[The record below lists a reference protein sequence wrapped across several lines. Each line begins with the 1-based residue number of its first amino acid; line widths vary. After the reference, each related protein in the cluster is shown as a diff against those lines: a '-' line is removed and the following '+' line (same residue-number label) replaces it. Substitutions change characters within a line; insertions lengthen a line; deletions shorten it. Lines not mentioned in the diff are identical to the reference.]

1 MAQPVTPRG
10 GRRYAALAVMGLG
23 AITVP
28 SSAQSVPDLS
38 GTWVLNA
45 AKSQMGGKSL
55 RSDTT
60 VITRVGT
67 TYHIVSIVD
76 AGTGPVADTLIVPAG
91 DGESTNLVRGV
102 QVHGIVT
109 HQGDTSVTSSDLKVD
124 NQTVAVTTSRAWMST
139 DKQTLTKVSDLH
151 PTNGAPIHLVLV
163 YDRK

>member
-1 MAQPVTPRG
+1 
-10 GRRYAALAVMGLG
+10 
-23 AITVP
+23 
-28 SSAQSVPDLS
+28 
-38 GTWVLNA
+38 
-45 AKSQMGGKSL
+45 
-55 RSDTT
+55 
-60 VITRVGT
+60 
-67 TYHIVSIVD
+67 
-76 AGTGPVADTLIVPAG
+76 VADTLIVPAG

-109 HQGDTSVTSSDLKVD
+109 HQGDTSVTSSDLTVD